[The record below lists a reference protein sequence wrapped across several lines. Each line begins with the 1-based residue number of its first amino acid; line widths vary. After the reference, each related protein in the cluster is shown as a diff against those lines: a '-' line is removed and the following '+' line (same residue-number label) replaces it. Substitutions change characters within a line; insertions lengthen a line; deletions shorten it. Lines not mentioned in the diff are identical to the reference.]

1 MGLPLLQFKHVSCI
15 VKNIVTDSAKD
26 INSIYS
32 YYNLTQHKYIE
43 TTENDSYVQ
52 AKNKWLV
59 FQANGACNTLSQA
72 FNKQTGLETE
82 AI

>member
-1 MGLPLLQFKHVSCI
+1 M
-15 VKNIVTDSAKD
+15 TESAKD

-32 YYNLTQHKYIE
+32 SYNLTQHKYIE
-43 TTENDSYVQ
+43 TKENESYVQ

-59 FQANGACNTLSQA
+59 FQTNSARNALPQVR
-72 FNKQTGLETE
+72 NKQKGLETE